1 MEINR
6 LALKFHA
13 DHKKVIMRYWGFR
26 DTDQLNRILVKIENL
41 SSEEIDA
48 AWKELKERFVQ
59 RHRNFEERLLNHVDR
74 VEKEIGRKFSFPRE
88 SRLLLGGFMTL
99 EYTIEAAALF
109 NPSIVPHP
117 DQNGLTDGS
126 TRFILCLRAVGE
138 GHISSVE
145 FKSGII
151 DIDNQVTFEDDPT
164 WRTHAVAV
172 NIADENYDVEF
183 DSEIPLNE
191 RVLFPQTGD
200 ESNGMEDVRLVKFQ
214 GGGFSSRYLG
224 TYTAYNGHEIMSK
237 SFETDDFESFR
248 IRSLHGAKIQG
259 KGIAFFPRKIRG
271 QLAAVGRQDGMRLTM
286 MYAGDDMQWDH
297 ALPMMAP
304 TELHEMIQ
312 IGNCGSPIETSE
324 GWLLLTHSVGAMRRY
339 TLGVALLDLEYPE
352 RVISYLKMPLMEP
365 LKDEREGYVPNV
377 LYTCGWMQHRDRIL
391 IPYAMS
397 DSACGFATVDIAE
410 LLVELKLS

>member
-1 MEINR
+1 MHIER

-13 DHKKVIMRYWGFR
+13 DPTKVIMRYWGFR
-26 DTDQLNRILVKIENL
+26 NAEQLDRILAKIEAL
-41 SSEEIDA
+41 SDQEIEE
-48 AWKELKERFVQ
+48 AWMELKERFIH
-59 RHRNFEERLLNHVDR
+59 RHRNFESRLIEHVSRVEQEINRKFTFPQTTRLL
-74 VEKEIGRKFSFPRE
+74 F
-88 SRLLLGGFMTL
+88 GGFMTL

-109 NPSIVPHP
+109 NPSIVLHP
-117 DQNGLTDGS
+117 DQGDLPDGS
-126 TRFILCLRAVGE
+126 TRFIMCLRAVGE

-151 DIDNQVTFEDDPT
+151 DNKYHVAFEDDPK
-164 WRTHAVAV
+164 WRTHAVAMNAV
-172 NIADENYDVEF
+172 EENYDLEF
-183 DSEIPLNE
+183 DHGIPLNE

-200 ESNGMEDVRLVKFQ
+200 ESNGMEDVRLVEFE
-214 GGGFSSRYLG
+214 GDDFSSRYLG
-224 TYTAYNGHEIMSK
+224 TYTAYDGHEIMSK
-237 SFETDDFESFR
+237 SFETDDFRSFK
-248 IRSLHGAKIQG
+248 IRSLHGAEIRG

-271 QLAAVGRQDGMRLTM
+271 KYAAVGWQDGMNLTM
-286 MYAGDDMQWDH
+286 MYAGEDMRWDH

-312 IGNCGSPIETSE
+312 IGNCGSPIETPE

-352 RVISYLKMPLMEP
+352 RVISYLKLPLMEP
-365 LKDEREGYVPNV
+365 LEEEREGYVPNV

-397 DSACGFATVDIAE
+397 DSACGFATVDIGE
-410 LLVELKLS
+410 LLEKLKRS